1 MMKITHLNH
10 EQMRILLLDIKNQ
23 VVDNIKGDGALLHLP

>member
-10 EQMRILLLDIKNQ
+10 ERMHILLLDIKNQ
-23 VVDNIKGDGALLHLP
+23 VADNIKGDGALLHLH